1 MVPQMNEN
9 RLDTNDNVQT
19 MRREQLIEQCL
30 QLGMP
35 VAGDEDEET
44 LEMYVKMVN
53 DDDFDDLGL
62 NENDS
67 YEERKTNVDS
77 SKTKTGVLGKLISL
91 FM

>member
-1 MVPQMNEN
+1 MVPQMNDN
-9 RLDTNDNVQT
+9 RLDTHDNVRT

-44 LEMYVKMVN
+44 LEMYIEMVN
-53 DDDFDDLGL
+53 DDELDDLEL

-67 YEERKTNVDS
+67 YEETKTDVDS
-77 SKTKTGVLGKLISL
+77 SKVKSGVLGKLISL

>member
-53 DDDFDDLGL
+53 DDEFDDLGL

-67 YEERKTNVDS
+67 YEEIKTNVDS